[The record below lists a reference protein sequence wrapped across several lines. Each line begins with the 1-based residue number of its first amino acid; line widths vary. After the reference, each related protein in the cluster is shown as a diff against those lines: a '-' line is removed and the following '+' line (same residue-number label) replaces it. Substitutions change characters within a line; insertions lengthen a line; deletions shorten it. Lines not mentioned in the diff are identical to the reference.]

1 MYGSIRKSYGA
12 KKASSVNEK
21 ENRKMLFKRNSKK
34 KSIDRDDLQQTSYIN
49 VERVRCSKNSKAIA
63 NKVEE
68 PKTNEKEQFTE
79 KNEFP
84 IASVILTIVFT
95 MMVMVLAFGFGG
107 VI

>member
-12 KKASSVNEK
+12 KKASRDVEK
-21 ENRKMLFKRNSKK
+21 KERRSLFGAKK
-34 KSIDRDDLQQTSYIN
+34 K
-49 VERVRCSKNSKAIA
+49 

-68 PKTNEKEQFTE
+68 DVFQETSYMNVEGSSRFS
-79 KNEFP
+79 KNVKPSINNRFQQENNNNNSSKSEFP

-107 VI
+107 I